1 MQGSPGGR
9 ALSAGH
15 VSAPAGPYT
24 QEATRR
30 TVPCGF
36 FFANAPIPFVYRT
49 LYALLTPFTSV
60 GTYFTISS
68 LREAGAVVTPFI
80 SSAAPFHAF
89 CCASSRSSLTLVVR
103 RPPSPYDDGRRKR
116 VRRPSHT
123 RSTAAVHH
131 TLRAETDSF
140 SACRALGNGR
150 KGKPAACSVNHYAI

>member
-15 VSAPAGPYT
+15 VSAPASPYT
-24 QEATRR
+24 REATRR

-36 FFANAPIPFVYRT
+36 FFANAPIPFVYRA
-49 LYALLTPFTSV
+49 LYAPLTPFTSA

-80 SSAAPFHAF
+80 SSAALFHAF
-89 CCASSRSSLTLVVR
+89 CCARNMLTPVVR
-103 RPPSPYDDGRRKR
+103 RPPYPYDDGRRKR
-116 VRRPSHT
+116 VWRPSHT

-131 TLRAETDSF
+131 TLRAGTCSF

-150 KGKPAACSVNHYAI
+150 KGKPAACSGNHYAI